1 MFASYRW
8 GVEVLLENFGPALV
22 LFLIQIAISI
32 GLGVALFLPGA
43 VMALCCVLWP
53 VLLLVQGA
61 IASYF
66 STLWTLAWRDR

>member
-1 MFASYRW
+1 
-8 GVEVLLENFGPALV
+8 V
-22 LFLIQIAISI
+22 
-32 GLGVALFLPGA
+32 

-66 STLWTLAWRDR
+66 STLWTLAWREWTGLGHAGSIVA